1 MKKLSHLG
9 AWSVA
14 VGIASLSVGGAFGL
28 AGALDSTAAIGP
40 TPPAS
45 AKPDTAQ
52 GRAFY
57 INSCARC
64 HGNDARGEGEDDD
77 GPDLHDLSISNK
89 RIETV
94 IRKGIR
100 GEMPSFEKKYTA
112 AEIETIRTYLRSL
125 H

>member
-1 MKKLSHLG
+1 MKKLSHFG

-14 VGIASLSVGGAFGL
+14 VGIASLSVGAAFGL
-28 AGALDSTAAIGP
+28 AGALDSTAANAP

-45 AKPDTAQ
+45 VKLDIAQ

-57 INSCARC
+57 VNSCARC
-64 HGNDARGEGEDDD
+64 HGNDAKGEGEDDD

-100 GEMPSFEKKYTA
+100 GEMPSFDKKYSAT
-112 AEIETIRTYLRSL
+112 EIEAIRTYLRSL